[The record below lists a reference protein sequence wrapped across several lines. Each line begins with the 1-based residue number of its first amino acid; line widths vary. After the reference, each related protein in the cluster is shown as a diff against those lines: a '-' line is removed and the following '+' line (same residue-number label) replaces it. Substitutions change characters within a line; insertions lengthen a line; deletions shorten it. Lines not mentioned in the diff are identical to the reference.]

1 MALTTQPP
9 PTGPAPPQHK
19 QATPKRKRGEDDSSI
34 APAYTTAQF
43 SFRLPPPSSED
54 SGCESP
60 RTRFARQ
67 FKGLN
72 IDEQGGG
79 GVIPQQQLLQMQLPD
94 QPVAFRSLLAGS
106 DEPDNDEDD
115 GSLTTRKRQKLPDVE
130 MHDSATDNCERPVSP
145 SPQRSSTVPNAEP
158 QPQLA
163 LKAVTIK
170 DAIAPGSDLS
180 STADQLHRS
189 YPSIN
194 RLQDSKSRQ
203 PRRVGTP
210 PPRRTTKKKEPTRRK
225 TDISDS
231 EDEIPTVVD
240 PKKEHAKKSTE
251 ISDSE
256 DEIPAVVDPVRA
268 ALTWHEDE
276 ITVYDPDDS
285 EDDGVGVNGIG
296 FKPTAAQTRAR
307 IAKRKQQLAE
317 YRKREESEA
326 RNKRSQR
333 RRGSAAGLPAAV
345 MKNKTASASAVARR
359 VRFMETEAGATAL
372 TESAV

>member
-1 MALTTQPP
+1 MPNEMALTTQPP
-9 PTGPAPPQHK
+9 STGPAPPQHK

-43 SFRLPPPSSED
+43 SFRLPPPSSEE

-72 IDEQGGG
+72 IEEQGGG
-79 GVIPQQQLLQMQLPD
+79 GVIPQQQQMLQMQHPD
-94 QPVAFRSLLAGS
+94 QHVAFRSLLAGP

-115 GSLTTRKRQKLPDVE
+115 GSPTTRKRQKLPDVE

-170 DAIAPGSDLS
+170 DAIAPGFDLS

-203 PRRVGTP
+203 PKRVGTP
-210 PPRRTTKKKEPTRRK
+210 PPRRTPK
-225 TDISDS
+225 
-231 EDEIPTVVD
+231 
-240 PKKEHAKKSTE
+240 KKEHAKKSTE

-285 EDDGVGVNGIG
+285 DDDGVGVNGIG

>member
-130 MHDSATDNCERPVSP
+130 MHDPATGNCERPASP

-240 PKKEHAKKSTE
+240 P
-251 ISDSE
+251 
-256 DEIPAVVDPVRA
+256 VRA

-345 MKNKTASASAVARR
+345 IKNKAASASAVARR